1 MEDDKGR
8 VWLGS
13 KQGIFYVNAASG
25 IDENTVVVRPKV
37 PRNDGTNFADFLLD
51 SDQINS
57 IAVDPSDRKW
67 IATDASGV
75 YLVSEDGSR
84 IINHFDSSNS
94 PLPTNRVTAVVC
106 DPHSNIVYFGT
117 TDGLLSYKSDSAPA
131 REDYSEVY
139 AYPNPVRP
147 DYTGWITIAGLM
159 DNSLVKITDSAGNVI
174 YQGTSEG
181 GMLSW
186 DGCNSAG
193 ERVRTGVYY
202 VYASTGGNGQSSSGA
217 VTKIMVVK

>member
-1 MEDDKGR
+1 M
-8 VWLGS
+8 
-13 KQGIFYVNAASG
+13 
-25 IDENTVVVRPKV
+25 
-37 PRNDGTNFADFLLD
+37 
-51 SDQINS
+51 
-57 IAVDPSDRKW
+57 
-67 IATDASGV
+67 
-75 YLVSEDGSR
+75 
-84 IINHFDSSNS
+84 
-94 PLPTNRVTAVVC
+94 PTNRVTAVVC